1 MTSGNKMKKIYVLV
15 SLLAFAVA
23 ACKDDDNGIEGN
35 VPAVVTEEF
44 DEAFARELFNRG
56 YITDPQDIAKI
67 KEEVAGITE
76 LDVSDKPNNGE
87 LTSLKGIEYFSS
99 LRRLVCSGNKLTALD
114 VSCNT
119 ALDYLDCNNNNLTE
133 LDVSSNTK
141 LEYLNCYYN
150 NNLTGLDVSG
160 CTALTELQ
168 CNSNNLTG
176 LDVSSTTEVVDLCC
190 YNNALTTLVVS
201 NNTALTVL
209 SCDYNKLT
217 ELDVSNNTALTQL
230 WCHYNKL
237 TEIDVSNNTALT
249 KLWCYNNNL
258 TELDVSNNTALTV
271 LQCYGN
277 QGSGGVFE
285 VKAWFDDTTVPS
297 GFTTDSWSYNGSTVT
312 IHYQKK

>member
-15 SLLAFAVA
+15 ALLAFAVA

-176 LDVSSTTEVVDLCC
+176 LDVSS
-190 YNNALTTLVVS
+190 N
-201 NNTALTVL
+201 
-209 SCDYNKLT
+209 
-217 ELDVSNNTALTQL
+217 
-230 WCHYNKL
+230 
-237 TEIDVSNNTALT
+237 T
-249 KLWCYNNNL
+249 KLQSLTCSYNNL
-258 TELDVSNNTALTV
+258 TELDVSSNTELEYLSCTYNNLT
-271 LQCYGN
+271 
-277 QGSGGVFE
+277 
-285 VKAWFDDTTVPS
+285 
-297 GFTTDSWSYNGSTVT
+297 
-312 IHYQKK
+312 